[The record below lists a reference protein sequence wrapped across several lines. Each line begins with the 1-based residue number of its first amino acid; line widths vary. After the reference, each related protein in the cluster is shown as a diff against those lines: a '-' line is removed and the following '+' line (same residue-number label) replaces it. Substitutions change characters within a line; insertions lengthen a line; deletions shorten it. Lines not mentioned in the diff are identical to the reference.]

1 MMIVNEKFYHNPT
14 HGYQTK
20 ACYINPEY
28 IADIHEVWEEYP
40 HYCII
45 YMKDGRSI
53 MVSDEFKKIMEM
65 IKNDSGISG
74 QNA

>member
-1 MMIVNEKFYHNPT
+1 MIVNERFYHNPS

-20 ACYINPEY
+20 SCYINPEY

-40 HYCII
+40 HYCVI
-45 YMKDGRSI
+45 YMKDGRSVT
-53 MVSDEFKKIMEM
+53 VSNEFKKIMEM
-65 IKNDSGISG
+65 VKNDSGISG